1 MSPSSDRLANAIILV
16 LTLGL
21 AALYGGVTALVLWGF
36 NFPEPMEVGSLVFRV
51 AGGLG
56 LVVALLL
63 IAYLSPSRP
72 FGKPMS
78 RFEIFFFYF
87 ACFAGFI
94 LTLPLGLLSFGRFWR
109 WVGGT
114 PKEEGRS

>member
-1 MSPSSDRLANAIILV
+1 MPNLSDRAVNAVILV
-16 LTLGL
+16 LALGL
-21 AALYGGVTALVLWGF
+21 AALYGGATSLALWF
-36 NFPEPMEVGSLVFRV
+36 FEYPEAWEIGSLVFRV

-56 LVVALLL
+56 LVVALLF
-63 IAYLSPSRP
+63 IAYFSPSRP

-87 ACFAGFI
+87 ACFAGFL

-109 WVGGT
+109 GLLGG
-114 PKEEGRS
+114 PKEAGRS

>member
-1 MSPSSDRLANAIILV
+1 MCHSSDRLANAIILV
-16 LTLGL
+16 LALGL
-21 AALYGGVTALVLWGF
+21 AALYGGATALVLWGLG
-36 NFPEPMEVGSLVFRV
+36 FPEPMETGSLVFRV

-56 LVVALLL
+56 LVVALL
-63 IAYLSPSRP
+63 IITYFSPSRP
-72 FGKPMS
+72 FGRPLS

-109 WVGGT
+109 WIGGT
-114 PKEEGRS
+114 PKEEGHS